1 MDKMGYERGL
11 IRYTTQNAVDG
22 QATRV
27 LRPRVLV
34 YGASLLVLCI
44 GWWWGVAHRSP
55 LIADVLR
62 DRNALYRVAGPD
74 RIENGYTLK
83 LVNKD
88 VRPHRYRIHLQ
99 APPGI
104 ALTIDVREVRAQ
116 AGEVL
121 MLPLTLS
128 ASPAIHGRHPIVL
141 DVRALDG
148 RGDVSIESSFFGPL
162 P

>member
-1 MDKMGYERGL
+1 
-11 IRYTTQNAVDG
+11 
-22 QATRV
+22 
-27 LRPRVLV
+27 VLV
-34 YGASLLVLCI
+34 YGALLLALCI
-44 GWWWGVAHRSP
+44 GWGWGVTHRSP

-88 VRPHRYRIHLQ
+88 ALPHRFRVELQ
-99 APPGI
+99 APGGI
-104 ALTIDVREVRAQ
+104 ALASDVREVRVE

-128 ASPAIHGRHPIVL
+128 ASAAIHGRHPIVL
-141 DVRALDG
+141 KVRALDG
-148 RGDVSIESSFFGPL
+148 RGDVAIESSFFGPL
-162 P
+162 Q